1 MTNINP
7 LTRLDYPDPD
17 VIRVGDTYYMISTT
31 MYFMPGGEILRSYDL
46 VNWEHAAFVYDRLDS
61 TPAQC
66 LENGT
71 NIYGKGMWAAC
82 IRYHKGM
89 FYVAFVCN
97 DTHKTYL
104 YTSEK
109 IEGPWKKSNI
119 DGFYHDCS
127 ILFDDDDRVYIVYG
141 NREIHLTELNS
152 ELTGPKVG
160 GIDKVIVKDSDKT
173 GLGYEGSHF
182 YKINGKYYIFFI
194 HSLEDRWFR
203 TEACFTSDSIDGE
216 FIGGD
221 IFVNDMNYC
230 NMGVAQGGIV
240 DTPDGKWYGIFFQ
253 DRGAVGRIPVLVP
266 MEWKDDYPKMSD
278 NLEEILN
285 PKTENLKPGYEYSP
299 LYGSD
304 LFDSCD
310 GPSFGFMSFWQFN
323 HEPDLS
329 LTKLD
334 TKGSASSIG
343 GTWSVT
349 TDRIVDNVT
358 CAKNTITQRLPF
370 PKAHV
375 EVTLDATNI
384 NDGDYAGLAVLQG
397 AYGFVGITKDNG
409 RYYMVMKERVCQEG
423 MMSNKYAESDE
434 IRVSIDSPIQT
445 LSFDADFLNMKDEV
459 TFNLGPAHKMYFKL
473 DHFTGN
479 RAGLFIYSTKSPGGK
494 ATFSKFVIR

>member
-1 MTNINP
+1 MNINP
-7 LTRLDYPDPD
+7 LTCLDYPDPD
-17 VIRVGDTYYMISTT
+17 VIRVDDTYYMISTT
-31 MYFMPGGEILRSYDL
+31 MHFMPGGEILRSYDL
-46 VNWEHAAFVYDRLDS
+46 VNWEHAAFIYDRLDG
-61 TPAQC
+61 TPAQS

-82 IRYHKGM
+82 IRYHKGI

-119 DGFYHDCS
+119 DGFFHDCS

-152 ELTGPKVG
+152 ELTGPKEG
-160 GIDKVIVKDSDKT
+160 GIDRIIVKDSDKT
-173 GLGYEGSHF
+173 SLGYEGSHF
-182 YKINGKYYIFFI
+182 YKINGKYYIFLI

-203 TEACFTSDSIDGE
+203 AEACFMADRIDGE
-216 FIGGD
+216 FNGGD

-240 DTPDGKWYGIFFQ
+240 DTPDGKWYGVFFQ

-266 MEWKDDYPKMSD
+266 MEWKDDYPKMCD
-278 NLEEILN
+278 KLEEIIN
-285 PKTENLKPGYEYSP
+285 PKTDSLRPGHVYRP
-299 LYGSD
+299 LCGSD
-304 LFDSCD
+304 SFDSCD
-310 GPSFGFMSFWQFN
+310 GPSFGLKSFWQFN
-323 HEPDLS
+323 HEPELS

-334 TKGSASSIG
+334 CKSGNNGI
-343 GTWSVT
+343 WSVT
-349 TDRIVDNVT
+349 TDRIVNDVT

-370 PKAHV
+370 PGVHV

-384 NDGDYAGLAVLQG
+384 NDGDYAGLVVIQG
-397 AYGFVGITKDNG
+397 AYGFIGITKEDG
-409 RYYMVMKERVCQEG
+409 QYYMVMKERVRAEG
-423 MMSNKYAESDE
+423 MTSRYSEPEE
-434 IRVSIDSPIQT
+434 IRVAIESPIQI
-445 LSFDADFLNMKDEV
+445 LFFDADFLDMKDEV
-459 TFNLGPAHKMYFKL
+459 TFNIGPSHKMYFEL

-479 RAGLFIYSTKSPGGK
+479 RAGLCMYSTKEFGGTAK
-494 ATFSKFVIR
+494 FSNFVLTRAKIV